1 MKKMTKVWTI
11 VAILMIGLSGNA
23 HANKIKNPTFK
34 KVRKS
39 LWYMGVSGP
48 SMEEV
53 EHQIEEESKNS
64 NTSLNMPEE
73 LSKALKKASGE

>member
-1 MKKMTKVWTI
+1 MKKMTKIWTI
-11 VAILMIGLSGNA
+11 VAVLMIGLSANA
-23 HANKIKNPTFK
+23 HAKKIKNPTLK

-53 EHQIEEESKNS
+53 ELHIEDESKS
-64 NTSLNMPEE
+64 VESTPRLPEE
-73 LSKALKKASGE
+73 LTKALKKVSEL